1 MYRRALGRKLA
12 ETLLEIGT
20 SKWTPATTES
30 VGYSLLREFNTHQ
43 SQSLLR
49 SVPARSAHGG
59 ICSSHLGKRS
69 FVSTRLNNNAATER
83 VRSMLRVFT
92 RQPKAIA
99 QKGYSLVPSSVRNVL
114 ESLQRPTSLR
124 RAMALQI
131 ESIWQRHYRKIFAA
145 ALVLIAYGVWRTMRA
160 TAAAFV
166 DVSQSLAV
174 TGLSSLSAT
183 IAVVAV
189 ALLYRRH
196 FVISPNAVYRAALLR
211 LNTHPGILEI
221 MGAPLTGSSVQ
232 ATVVTGGGLK
242 IKGLRPKLRS
252 RRVHMLFPLRG
263 TDRRGLVSVEAKKKG
278 GQLKM
283 SLLAVDVPMPASLGG
298 EQRVYVEGGPRAY
311 ARGNVLDELRKPFLA
326 ALGSQESGEAEDEA
340 EDEAEARQKEAA
352 AITAL
357 PPSPGPG
364 STGTQQGVEDQS
376 KAYSRA
382 YAAAKEW
389 VMKLTRTRPGL

>member
-1 MYRRALGRKLA
+1 MYRRALGRKLT
-12 ETLLEIGT
+12 ETLLEIGS

-30 VGYSLLREFNTHQ
+30 VGSSLVREFYTQQ

-49 SVPARSAHGG
+49 SVPARSSHGG
-59 ICSSHLGKRS
+59 ICSSHLAKRS
-69 FVSTRLNNNAATER
+69 LVSTRPNNNAATER
-83 VRSMLRVFT
+83 VRSMLQVFT
-92 RQPKAIA
+92 RQPKSIA
-99 QKGYSLVPSSVRNVL
+99 QKGYSLVPSSVRNVF

-131 ESIWQRHYRKIFAA
+131 ESVWQRHYRKIFVA

-183 IAVVAV
+183 IAVVTV

-311 ARGNVLDELRKPFLA
+311 ARGNVLDEVLNKVTRIK
-326 ALGSQESGEAEDEA
+326 
-340 EDEAEARQKEAA
+340 ARLIRGHMPPQKN
-352 AITAL
+352 
-357 PPSPGPG
+357 G
-364 STGTQQGVEDQS
+364 
-376 KAYSRA
+376 
-382 YAAAKEW
+382 
-389 VMKLTRTRPGL
+389 

>member
-1 MYRRALGRKLA
+1 
-12 ETLLEIGT
+12 
-20 SKWTPATTES
+20 
-30 VGYSLLREFNTHQ
+30 
-43 SQSLLR
+43 
-49 SVPARSAHGG
+49 
-59 ICSSHLGKRS
+59 
-69 FVSTRLNNNAATER
+69 
-83 VRSMLRVFT
+83 
-92 RQPKAIA
+92 
-99 QKGYSLVPSSVRNVL
+99 
-114 ESLQRPTSLR
+114 
-124 RAMALQI
+124 MALQI
-131 ESIWQRHYRKIFAA
+131 ESVWQRHYRKIFVA

-174 TGLSSLSAT
+174 TGLSSLGAT
-183 IAVVAV
+183 IAVVTV

-211 LNTHPGILEI
+211 LNTHPGILEV

-326 ALGSQESGEAEDEA
+326 ALGSQESGDAEDEA

-357 PPSPGPG
+357 PPSPGPA
-364 STGTQQGVEDQS
+364 STGTQQGDEDQS

-389 VMKLTRTRPGL
+389 VMKVTRSRSGL